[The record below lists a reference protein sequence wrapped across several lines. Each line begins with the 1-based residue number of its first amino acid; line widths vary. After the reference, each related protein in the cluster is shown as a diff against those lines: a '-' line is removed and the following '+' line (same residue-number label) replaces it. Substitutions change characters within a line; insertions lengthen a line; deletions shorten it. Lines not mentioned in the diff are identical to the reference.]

1 MKSTAKFI
9 AAVICLGAP
18 MARGQSVGQVE
29 CARGDG
35 YVYLYSDMTTLDV
48 RTTLQCGEQVQIT
61 GRFDKYFGVRSQKGD
76 VGYLP
81 LSSLLLVKDKTGPNA
96 PQPPSA
102 KPARPRIAYDPTERP
117 EAAPKPHTDPS
128 ELILPNGKP
137 IHLKLSKTISSA
149 TAHVGE
155 LVELEVLEEVTVDD
169 LTVIPKGAAATGMVK
184 EAEPKKRMGHGG
196 KLGFLV
202 YSVRLSDNEKAPT
215 RSYQESSGANTSAGA
230 VLPLASGKDVVFTQ
244 GMEFTAFIDGDMH
257 LKREA
262 FQATKDDGNAAPTSA
277 APVNRLGT
285 EILQKQFGE

>member
-1 MKSTAKFI
+1 MKSIAKFI
-9 AAVICLGAP
+9 AAVICLFWAP

-102 KPARPRIAYDPTERP
+102 KPPRPRIAYDPTEHP
-117 EAAPKPHTDPS
+117 EAAPKPHPDPS
-128 ELILPNGKP
+128 ELILANGTP

-155 LVELEVLEEVTVDD
+155 LVELEVLEEVIVDD
-169 LTVIPKGAAATGMVK
+169 LTVIPRGATATGMVK

-215 RSYQESSGANTSAGA
+215 RSYQESNGTNTSAGA

-244 GMEFTAFIDGDMH
+244 GMEFTAFVDGDTH

-262 FQATKDDGNAAPTSA
+262 FQTTKDDGNAAPASA
-277 APVNRLGT
+277 AQNPPRPRR
-285 EILQKQFGE
+285 

>member
-1 MKSTAKFI
+1 MKSTAKYII
-9 AAVICLGAP
+9 AAICLFWPSMVRA
-18 MARGQSVGQVE
+18 QSVGQVE

-35 YVYLYSDMTTLDV
+35 YVYLYSSMTTLEV
-48 RTTLQCGEQVQIT
+48 RSTLQCGEQVEIT

-76 VGYLP
+76 VGFLP
-81 LSSLLLVKDKTGPNA
+81 LSSLLLVKDKTGLNP

-102 KPARPRIAYDPTERP
+102 KAARPRIAYDPTEHP
-117 EAAPKPHTDPS
+117 EATPKTRPDPS
-128 ELILPNGKP
+128 DLILPNGTP

-155 LVELEVLEEVTVDD
+155 LVELEVLEEITVDD
-169 LTVIPKGAAATGMVK
+169 LTVIPRGAAATGMVK

-215 RSYQESSGANTSAGA
+215 RSYQESNGANTSAGA

-244 GMEFTAFIDGDMH
+244 GMEFTAYVDGDMH

-262 FQATKDDGNAAPTSA
+262 FRATKDNATGAPTSA
-277 APVNRLGT
+277 AQNPPQPRP
-285 EILQKQFGE
+285 

>member
-9 AAVICLGAP
+9 AAVICLFWAP

-102 KPARPRIAYDPTERP
+102 KPARPRIAYDPTEHP
-117 EAAPKPHTDPS
+117 EAAPKPHPDPS

-155 LVELEVLEEVTVDD
+155 LVELEVLEEVIVDD

-215 RSYQESSGANTSAGA
+215 RSYQESTGANTSAGA

-277 APVNRLGT
+277 AQNPPRPRR
-285 EILQKQFGE
+285 